1 MKEMILNENF
11 VEFIRLLD
19 KYEVKYV
26 LVGGWVVIF
35 EGYSRTTNDID
46 FFIEMS
52 DGNAVKVLNAIKE
65 FFGSTIGFLKQDFLT
80 EDNVIMLGRP
90 PFRIDILTSI
100 SGVTFDEV
108 YNSSRIFEDEGL
120 KIRCI
125 HINELIRNKKASGR
139 LKDLADADKLE
150 KILQKR
156 NTK

>member
-1 MKEMILNENF
+1 MILNENF
-11 VEFIRLLD
+11 VEFIKLLD

-52 DGNAVKVLNAIKE
+52 DENSVKVLKAIKD
-65 FFGSTIGFLKQDFLT
+65 FFGSTIGFVNQDFLT
-80 EDNVIMLGRP
+80 KDNVIMLGRP

-100 SGVTFDEV
+100 SGVTFEEA
-108 YNSSRIFEDEGL
+108 YNSSRFFQDEEL
-120 KIRCI
+120 DIRCI

-139 LKDLADADKLE
+139 LKDLADAEKLE

-156 NTK
+156 NKI